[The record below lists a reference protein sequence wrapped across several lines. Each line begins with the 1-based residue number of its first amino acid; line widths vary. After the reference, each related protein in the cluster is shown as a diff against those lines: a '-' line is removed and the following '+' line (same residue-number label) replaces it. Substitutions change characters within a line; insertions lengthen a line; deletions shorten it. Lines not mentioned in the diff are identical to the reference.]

1 MEEPK
6 RLFIGGLFDN
16 VTECELKDRFKHFGK
31 VSEIEIRNKK
41 DESGKPI
48 KTFAYININTTDEK
62 LKSCMKALNC
72 TKWRSHEMKI
82 EIAKPSFYHNL
93 LKVIAEQKRQLTE
106 KEPDK
111 MELSSNA
118 GSGVKWSNKTFRNA
132 RLGSKVSDKKDWVK
146 YGQALPIMRIRQNR
160 WKIITVNPSK
170 FCRNHKKFEWND
182 SYLNQTRQKFPQS
195 KQAAKNKANKSQ
207 ISKQFKDRFTPK
219 NYDIKSSNVAKEFT
233 APGSVS
239 KDQSNLMTST
249 VSKEPTVPDSIS
261 KDCSKSVSYTSS
273 KELVVP
279 DSISKNCHKSVSISV
294 SKKNV
299 VSKSIPKDLNCTE
312 SNITSKKLKYN
323 DSKDDNLESSSVS
336 KGKRVIDA
344 TTKASGYTES
354 NKISKKIKY
363 DSIKTSSAH
372 KSGQSEPKKVNPLQ
386 KSQDLSAKP
395 VKITTESVENKTL
408 KATYVNFKVLQKCI
422 PTKRSCGLVLQAK
435 PSLLLKYKAINSVE
449 LKSQS

>member
-16 VTECELKDRFKHFGK
+16 VTECEIKDRFKHFGK
-31 VSEIEIRNKK
+31 VSEVEIRKKK
-41 DESGKPI
+41 DESG
-48 KTFAYININTTDEK
+48 
-62 LKSCMKALNC
+62 MKALNC

-82 EIAKPSFYHNL
+82 EIAKPSSYHNL
-93 LKVIAEQKRQLTE
+93 LKAIAEQKRQLTE
-106 KEPDK
+106 KEPEE
-111 MELSSNA
+111 MEVSSNA
-118 GSGVKWSNKTFRNA
+118 GSDVKWSNKTFRNA
-132 RLGSKVSDKKDWVK
+132 RLRREVPDKKDWVK
-146 YGQALPIMRIRQNR
+146 YKQALPIMRIRQNR

-170 FCRNHKKFEWND
+170 FCCNHKKFEWND
-182 SYLNQTRQKFPQS
+182 SYLNQTRQKFPQN
-195 KQAAKNKANKSQ
+195 KQAAKNKANKNW

-219 NYDIKSSNVAKEFT
+219 NYDKSSNVSKET

-239 KDQSNLMTST
+239 KDHSNLITSS

-261 KDCSKSVSYTSS
+261 KDYSKPVSCTSSEELMVPDYMSKS
-273 KELVVP
+273 
-279 DSISKNCHKSVSISV
+279 CRKSESISV
-294 SKKNV
+294 SKKIV

-312 SNITSKKLKYN
+312 SNITSKRLKYN
-323 DSKDDNLESSSVS
+323 DSKDNNLESSSVS
-336 KGKRVIDA
+336 KGKRVIGA
-344 TTKASGYTES
+344 TTKASGHTES
-354 NKISKKIKY
+354 NKISKKMKY

-395 VKITTESVENKTL
+395 VKITTTESVENKTL
-408 KATYVNFKVLQKCI
+408 KATYVNSKVLQKFI
-422 PTKRSCGLVLQAK
+422 PTKRSRGLVLRAK

>member
-16 VTECELKDRFKHFGK
+16 VTECEIKDRFKHFGK
-31 VSEIEIRNKK
+31 VSEVEIRKKK

-82 EIAKPSFYHNL
+82 EIAKPSSYHNL
-93 LKVIAEQKRQLTE
+93 LKAIAEQKRQLTE
-106 KEPDK
+106 KEPEE

-118 GSGVKWSNKTFRNA
+118 GSDVKGSNKTFRNA
-132 RLGSKVSDKKDWVK
+132 RLRSEVPDKKDWVK
-146 YGQALPIMRIRQNR
+146 YKQALPIMRIRQNR
-160 WKIITVNPSK
+160 WKISFQLTI
-170 FCRNHKKFEWND
+170 FF
-182 SYLNQTRQKFPQS
+182 LRQKFPQN
-195 KQAAKNKANKSQ
+195 KQAAKNKANKNW

-219 NYDIKSSNVAKEFT
+219 NYDKSSNVSKET

-239 KDQSNLMTST
+239 KDHSNLITSS

-261 KDCSKSVSYTSS
+261 KDYSKPVSCTSS
-273 KELVVP
+273 EELMVP
-279 DSISKNCHKSVSISV
+279 DSMSKSCRKSESISV
-294 SKKNV
+294 SKKIV

-312 SNITSKKLKYN
+312 SNITSKRLKYN
-323 DSKDDNLESSSVS
+323 DSKDNNLESSSVS
-336 KGKRVIDA
+336 KGKRVIGA
-344 TTKASGYTES
+344 TTKASGHTES
-354 NKISKKIKY
+354 NKISKKMKY

-395 VKITTESVENKTL
+395 VKITTTESVENKTL
-408 KATYVNFKVLQKCI
+408 KATYVNSKVLQKFI
-422 PTKRSCGLVLQAK
+422 PTKRSRGLVLRAK